1 MDVLSEILT
10 ICRAERA
17 VTARFHLFSPWGL
30 RSDGVAGSAVI
41 RMARGTRWWVEV
53 AGAGGPRWVEPGD
66 LVMLPLGA
74 AHRMGSGPE
83 VPPVPFAQ
91 LLTQRTPGA
100 RDEAPLTLRHGGA
113 GEACEMFSALLWFS
127 AYCRHSVLR
136 ILPPLIHVRA
146 SELAMADSL
155 AGTMEAL
162 VTETLAQRPGW
173 RLSAS
178 RMGELLLI
186 NILREHLLRAAG
198 AADAGWWRAL
208 SDPAIARAIT
218 AMHREP
224 ARGWSVEALA
234 REAAMSRSRFSDRF
248 KTLVGETPMGYL
260 GAHRMALAAEQ
271 LEAGRLPLAQVVQDA
286 GYDSDKVFARAFR
299 RWAGLSPTAY
309 AKREL
314 ARRAAMGVATA
325 AQVTPAA

>member
-1 MDVLSEILT
+1 MDVLSEVLS

-17 VTARFHLFSPWGL
+17 VTAHFHLFAPWGL

-41 RMARGTRWWVEV
+41 RMARGAPWWVAV
-53 AGAGGPRWVEPGD
+53 PGGKPLLVSPGD

-74 AHRMGSGPE
+74 PHWMASAPDA
-83 VPPVPFAQ
+83 PTVPFAE

-100 RDEAPLTLRHGGA
+100 RDEAPLALRHGGA

-136 ILPPLIHVRA
+136 VLPPLIHVRA
-146 SELAMADSL
+146 GELALAGSL
-155 AGTMEAL
+155 AGIMEAL

-178 RMGELLLI
+178 RMGELLLV
-186 NILREHLLRAAG
+186 NILREHWLRAA
-198 AADAGWWRAL
+198 ASSETGWWRGLA
-208 SDPAIARAIT
+208 DPAIARAIT

-248 KTLVGETPMGYL
+248 KALVGDTPMGYL
-260 GAHRMALAAEQ
+260 GAHRMALAAQQ
-271 LEAGRLPLAQVVQDA
+271 LEAGHLPMAQVAQSA
-286 GYDSDKVFARAFR
+286 GYESDKVFARAFQ

-309 AKREL
+309 ARRE
-314 ARRAAMGVATA
+314 AASRSAMGGLA
-325 AQVTPAA
+325 ASAAGA